1 MQTKLLRTAGLLAA
15 VAFAACDEDSTAP
28 VDVPETLN
36 DDVAL
41 LVADAVQEDLDVMNT
56 IAPTPVAAL
65 PVAANGT
72 AGTSV
77 TEFFRS
83 RVTTFYDAEG
93 NVQEGYD
100 PLTTASIN
108 TVVEMSGQRSRDS
121 FEWSLDRF
129 RDITV
134 SGLEG
139 EETQRTWNGEGSED
153 RSRAQLQEGE
163 TVRSYTFSGTFL
175 IEDVLRALPRDEN
188 PWPLSGTI
196 TRNLNIEFSGPN
208 GERSVVREVIVT
220 FNGTQFVTISVN
232 GEEYEFDLASRDR
245 DRVRKRQRSS

>member
-1 MQTKLLRTAGLLAA
+1 MQTNLLRTAGLLAV

-28 VDVPETLN
+28 VAVPDTLN

-41 LVADAVQEDLDVMNT
+41 LVADAVQEDLDVMDAT
-56 IAPTPVAAL
+56 VPLALSAVASPPVAE
-65 PVAANGT
+65 N
-72 AGTSV
+72 V

-83 RVTTFYDAEG
+83 RVRTFFDAEG
-93 NVQEGYD
+93 NEQDGYD

-108 TVVEMSGQRSRDS
+108 TVVEMSGERSRSS
-121 FEWSLDRF
+121 FEWSIDRN

-134 SGLEG
+134 TGLAG
-139 EETQRTWNGEGSED
+139 EETERTWNGDGSEN
-153 RSRAQLQEGE
+153 RSRAQFREGTE
-163 TVRSYTFSGTFL
+163 VRSYDFSGSFL
-175 IEDVLRALPRDEN
+175 IEDVVRGVPRSEN

-196 TRNLNIEFSGPN
+196 TRNVTIEFSGPN

-245 DRVRKRQRSS
+245 DRVRRRDRAT